1 MLMHEAGHAAH
12 FANIKQP
19 SPSSV
24 KNAPTS
30 VGKFHPVISVQWEA
44 LAFMAGW

>member
-30 VGKFHPVISVQWEA
+30 VAVSFIQ
-44 LAFMAGW
+44 

>member
-24 KNAPTS
+24 KNAHQP
-30 VGKFHPVISVQWEA
+30 A
-44 LAFMAGW
+44 LLCFIQ

>member
-1 MLMHEAGHAAH
+1 MLMHFKAGHAAH

-24 KNAPTS
+24 KNKRTN
-30 VGKFHPVISVQWEA
+30 
-44 LAFMAGW
+44 